1 MNPFDLNDSLDNM
14 VVLVDTREKPT
25 KAAEKRYLQFGCQYE
40 RIALNFADYS
50 ARFPLPN
57 GSWVTLAD
65 KVCIER
71 KQSLDELCHCFCQD
85 RGRFG
90 REFERAKEAGAKMYL
105 LVENATWESAYAGKY
120 RSQMRS
126 TALIASICAW
136 LARYDCQLLMC
147 KPETTGKLIHDV
159 LYREGKEILEH
170 LEVDRED
177 NKTEKLEKA
186 ANK

>member
-1 MNPFDLNDSLDNM
+1 MNPFEIDEALDGM
-14 VVLVDTREKPT
+14 VVLVDTREQDTSRLRARLKQMDCPNERM
-25 KAAEKRYLQFGCQYE
+25 KLDFG
-40 RIALNFADYS
+40 DYS
-50 ARFPLPN
+50 AKFPLPN
-57 GSWVTLAD
+57 GEWFSLAD
-65 KVCIER
+65 KVVVER
-71 KQSLDELCHCFCQD
+71 KMHLDELCRCYCQD
-85 RGRFG
+85 RKRFE

-126 TALIASICAW
+126 TALIASMCAW

-170 LEVDRED
+170 LEVDCED
-177 NKTEKLEKA
+177 NKTTKLEKA